1 MPYSFEADILLLISC
16 PLQSLE
22 KIYGFF
28 TLCLEIAGNCRK
40 PIEVE
45 LGIGQ
50 LEFSG
55 YILEPAVFP
64 LLFVFWFMVCYYSKI
79 EKTTLN

>member
-1 MPYSFEADILLLISC
+1 MPYSFEADILLWISC

-64 LLFVFWFMVCYYSKI
+64 LLFVFWLWFVTIPK
-79 EKTTLN
+79 